1 MTCFYSGTLNQPE
14 GLLAA
19 TLIGLAF
26 GFWLERAG
34 FGSSRKLTSI
44 FYFRDFAVLK
54 VMFTAIVTAA
64 IGLYFFSAAG
74 MVSLEEV
81 FQPATFLWPQ
91 IVGGLLFGVG
101 FVVGGYCPGT
111 AIVATASAKAD
122 AIVFLV
128 GAGIGSLAFGFAHPA
143 LADFMTSGS
152 MGNSTLPVWMGI
164 DPALV
169 TFLVTVVALGA
180 FALVT
185 WVEKTNKKRASHQE
199 V

>member
-14 GLLAA
+14 GLLTAA
-19 TLIGLAF
+19 LIGLAF

-64 IGLYFFSAAG
+64 IGLYLFSAAG
-74 MVSLEEV
+74 MVNLQQI

-91 IVGGLLFGVG
+91 LVGGLLFGVG

-111 AIVATASAKAD
+111 ALVATASAKAD
-122 AIVFLV
+122 AVVFLV
-128 GAGIGSLAFGFAHPA
+128 GAGAGSLAFGFAYPA
-143 LADFMTSGS
+143 LADFVVSGS
-152 MGNSTLPVWMGI
+152 MGTSTLPAWMGV

-169 TFLVTVVALGA
+169 TLLVTMVALGA

-185 WVEKTNKKRASHQE
+185 WVEKRNNKEASPQE

>member
-1 MTCFYSGTLNQPE
+1 MTCFTSGTLNQPE
-14 GLLAA
+14 GLLISA
-19 TLIGLAF
+19 LIGLAF

-64 IGLYFFSAAG
+64 VGLFFFSAAG
-74 MVSLEEV
+74 MVNLEEIY
-81 FQPATFLWPQ
+81 QPATFLWPQ
-91 IVGGLLFGVG
+91 LVGGLLFGVG

-111 AIVATASAKAD
+111 ALVATASAKAD
-122 AIVFLV
+122 AIVFLA
-128 GAGIGSLAFGFAHPA
+128 GAGIGSLAFGFAYPA
-143 LADFMTSGS
+143 LADFAVSGS
-152 MGNSTLPVWMGI
+152 MGNSTLPAWLGL

-169 TFLVTVVALGA
+169 TLLVTIMALGA

-185 WVEKTNKKRASHQE
+185 WVEKKNKKSASLQE
-199 V
+199 G

>member
-14 GLLAA
+14 GLLTA

-74 MVSLEEV
+74 MVNLEEV

-91 IVGGLLFGVG
+91 LVGGLLFGVG

-111 AIVATASAKAD
+111 ALVATASAKAD
-122 AIVFLV
+122 AVVFLI
-128 GAGIGSLAFGFAHPA
+128 GAGIGSLAFGFAYPA
-143 LADFMTSGS
+143 LESFVVSGS
-152 MGNSTLPVWMGI
+152 MGNSTLPAWMGL
-164 DPALV
+164 DPAIVTVLV
-169 TFLVTVVALGA
+169 TAVALGA

-185 WVEKTNKKRASHQE
+185 WVEQRNKKQDSLQE
-199 V
+199 G

>member
-1 MTCFYSGTLNQPE
+1 MTYFYTGTLNQPE
-14 GLLAA
+14 GLLIA

-44 FYFRDFAVLK
+44 FYLRDFAVLK

-64 IGLYFFSAAG
+64 IGLSFFSAAG
-74 MVSLEEV
+74 MVRLEEV
-81 FQPATFLWPQ
+81 FQPATYLWPQ
-91 IVGGLLFGVG
+91 LVGGLLFGVG

-111 AIVATASAKAD
+111 ALVGTASAKAD
-122 AIVFLV
+122 ALVFLF
-128 GAGIGSLAFGFAHPA
+128 GAGLGSLAFGFAYPA
-143 LADFMTSGS
+143 LEGFVTSGA
-152 MGNSTLPVWMGI
+152 MGVSTLPAWIGLG
-164 DPALV
+164 PAAV

-185 WVEKTNKKRASHQE
+185 WVEKRNEKRASAQE
-199 V
+199 G